1 MSKKIAIQGEL
12 GAYSHIA
19 AENLYAGAEI
29 KTCTTFEETF
39 KQAYNDQ
46 NYKIV
51 IPIENSLAGR
61 VADIH
66 YLLPKY
72 KLQIHGEY
80 FQTVEHNLL
89 CKQDAT
95 IDDIKYVR
103 SHAQAIG
110 QCQNII
116 NKRKFKSIVS
126 ADTAGS
132 AKELA
137 EGKDKSIA
145 AIASELS
152 AKIYNLK
159 ILEKNIEDEKG
170 NVTRFLIM
178 GKKIEQPEF
187 KSNKNYITSC
197 IFRVKSEPSALYK
210 CLGGFATNQVNLTKL
225 ESFSVKNTFD
235 QANFYLDLEGHLE
248 QPGVKKALELNIKP
262 KFVPFCYVPKEI
274 LEAVTL
280 NNPYKRD
287 YLMEDCKRLFNDLNI
302 DLVSEIPADC
312 NWPSV
317 HAAWSEVNKEDKGL
331 EFMLKIFE
339 ARFKKGLNVGD
350 KNIITNI
357 CNEISISS
365 EFVLSAMDN
374 EDIDKDL
381 KSLTKIMRE
390 LKVFGVPTFIYKK
403 ERFWGQDRL
412 HYLKDKLNN

>member
-89 CKQDAT
+89 CKKDAT

-116 NKRKFKSIVS
+116 NKRKFKAIVS

-248 QPGVKKALELNIKP
+248 QPGVKKSLEELG
-262 KFVPFCYVPKEI
+262 FHTETLDI
-274 LEAVTL
+274 LGVYEASSF
-280 NNPYKRD
+280 R
-287 YLMEDCKRLFNDLNI
+287 
-302 DLVSEIPADC
+302 
-312 NWPSV
+312 
-317 HAAWSEVNKEDKGL
+317 
-331 EFMLKIFE
+331 
-339 ARFKKGLNVGD
+339 
-350 KNIITNI
+350 KN
-357 CNEISISS
+357 
-365 EFVLSAMDN
+365 
-374 EDIDKDL
+374 
-381 KSLTKIMRE
+381 
-390 LKVFGVPTFIYKK
+390 
-403 ERFWGQDRL
+403 
-412 HYLKDKLNN
+412 

>member
-1 MSKKIAIQGEL
+1 MSKIKIAIQGEL

-19 AENLYAGAEI
+19 AESLYKGAEI

-39 KQAYNDQ
+39 KQAYSDQ

-72 KLQIHGEY
+72 KLQIHGEH
-80 FQTVEHNLL
+80 FQAVEHNLL
-89 CKQDAT
+89 CKPGVN
-95 IDDIKYVR
+95 IEDIKFVR

-110 QCQNII
+110 QCQNLI
-116 NKRKFKSIVS
+116 NKRKFKPIIS

-137 EGKDKSIA
+137 EGNDKSIA

-152 AKIYNLK
+152 AKIYNLN

-178 GKKIEQPEF
+178 GKNIEQPEF
-187 KSNKNYITSC
+187 TKNKMFITSC

-235 QANFYLDLEGHLE
+235 QANFYLDLEGHIE
-248 QPGVKKALELNIKP
+248 QPGVKKALEELG
-262 KFVPFCYVPKEI
+262 FHTETLDI
-274 LEAVTL
+274 LGVYEA
-280 NNPYKRD
+280 
-287 YLMEDCKRLFNDLNI
+287 
-302 DLVSEIPADC
+302 
-312 NWPSV
+312 
-317 HAAWSEVNKEDKGL
+317 
-331 EFMLKIFE
+331 
-339 ARFKKGLNVGD
+339 
-350 KNIITNI
+350 
-357 CNEISISS
+357 
-365 EFVLSAMDN
+365 SAYRQ
-374 EDIDKDL
+374 K
-381 KSLTKIMRE
+381 
-390 LKVFGVPTFIYKK
+390 
-403 ERFWGQDRL
+403 
-412 HYLKDKLNN
+412 

>member
-1 MSKKIAIQGEL
+1 MIKIKIAIQGEL

-19 AENLYAGAEI
+19 AENLYKGAEI

-39 KQAYNDQ
+39 KQAYKDS

-72 KLQIHGEY
+72 KLQIHGEH

-89 CKQDAT
+89 SKQNAA
-95 IDDIKYVR
+95 IDDIKFIR

-110 QCQNII
+110 QCQNLI
-116 NKRKFKSIVS
+116 NKRKFKPIIS

-132 AKELA
+132 AKDLA
-137 EGKDKSIA
+137 EGDDKSIA

-170 NVTRFLIM
+170 NVTRFLVM
-178 GKKIEQPEF
+178 GKNIEQPEF
-187 KSNKNYITSC
+187 VSKKNFITSC

-235 QANFYLDLEGHLE
+235 QANFYLDLEGHIE
-248 QPGVKKALELNIKP
+248 QPGVKKALEELG
-262 KFVPFCYVPKEI
+262 FHTETLDI
-274 LEAVTL
+274 LGVYEA
-280 NNPYKRD
+280 
-287 YLMEDCKRLFNDLNI
+287 
-302 DLVSEIPADC
+302 
-312 NWPSV
+312 
-317 HAAWSEVNKEDKGL
+317 
-331 EFMLKIFE
+331 
-339 ARFKKGLNVGD
+339 
-350 KNIITNI
+350 
-357 CNEISISS
+357 SS
-365 EFVLSAMDN
+365 FRQ
-374 EDIDKDL
+374 K
-381 KSLTKIMRE
+381 
-390 LKVFGVPTFIYKK
+390 
-403 ERFWGQDRL
+403 
-412 HYLKDKLNN
+412 